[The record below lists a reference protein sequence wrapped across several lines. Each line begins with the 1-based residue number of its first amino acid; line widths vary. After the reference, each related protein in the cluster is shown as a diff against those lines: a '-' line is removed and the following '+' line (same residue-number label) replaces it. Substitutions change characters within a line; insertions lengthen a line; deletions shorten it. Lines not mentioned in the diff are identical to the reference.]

1 MKLWEKNG
9 KLKKEVESYTVG
21 NDYVLDQ
28 QLVGYDCKAS
38 MAHAK
43 MLHSIKILSKDEL
56 EQLLSG
62 LKEIQSLATQGKFLI
77 SKEEEDCHTAIENY
91 LTKKLGEV
99 GKKIHTG
106 RSRNDQVKVA
116 LHLYFKDKLSEIK
129 NFTTTFSTSLDS
141 SIKKYGKIKLPGY
154 THMQKAMPSSI
165 ELWLGS
171 FAASAKDNLKLIDTA
186 LSLVD
191 QNPLG
196 SGAGFGIPVID
207 VDSELTAK
215 ELGFSKV
222 QENSLYVQL
231 SRGKFEGILMSVCDA
246 ILYDLNKLASDL
258 LLFSMSEFNFVS
270 LPDDFLTG
278 SSIMPQKKNYDVL
291 ELVRAKYHLVLG
303 YEFQVKSLIGD
314 LISGY
319 NRDMQLT
326 KEPIMKSLE
335 ITKETLQIMDLV
347 VKNLIV
353 KEENCSKAMT
363 DDLYATE
370 KAYKLVS
377 EGMSFRDAYKE
388 LK

>member
-21 NDYVLDQ
+21 NDYVLDH

>member
-1 MKLWEKNG
+1 
-9 KLKKEVESYTVG
+9 
-21 NDYVLDQ
+21 
-28 QLVGYDCKAS
+28 
-38 MAHAK
+38 
-43 MLHSIKILSKDEL
+43 
-56 EQLLSG
+56 
-62 LKEIQSLATQGKFLI
+62 
-77 SKEEEDCHTAIENY
+77 
-91 LTKKLGEV
+91 
-99 GKKIHTG
+99 
-106 RSRNDQVKVA
+106 
-116 LHLYFKDKLSEIK
+116 
-129 NFTTTFSTSLDS
+129 
-141 SIKKYGKIKLPGY
+141 
-154 THMQKAMPSSI
+154 
-165 ELWLGS
+165 
-171 FAASAKDNLKLIDTA
+171 
-186 LSLVD
+186 
-191 QNPLG
+191 
-196 SGAGFGIPVID
+196 
-207 VDSELTAK
+207 
-215 ELGFSKV
+215 
-222 QENSLYVQL
+222 
-231 SRGKFEGILMSVCDA
+231 
-246 ILYDLNKLASDL
+246 
-258 LLFSMSEFNFVS
+258 MSEFNFVS